1 MPDLYTYR
9 WRRVLGG
16 VARFGQPCR
25 VTARGRMNS
34 VRVEFDDGWRA
45 ITSRNAVRRKPA

>member
-1 MPDLYTYR
+1 MTDHIYR

-16 VARFGQPCR
+16 VCRHGQPCR

-34 VRVEFDDGWRA
+34 VRVQFENGWTV
-45 ITSRNAVRRKPA
+45 ITSRYAVRRVTHG